1 MNLQDARA
9 LGDVM
14 LMCALGANEIVKG
27 IYHQEDRGISFKEG
41 DDPVTRADK
50 EANAFLI
57 EALGAALP
65 GVPIVAE
72 ESDPSTYAGYTSAPA
87 AFFVDPLD
95 GTREFVARNGEFCV
109 MVGFAEGGRAAVG
122 VVVCPTWGTA
132 YVGAPGHY
140 AEVVDSAGAR
150 APIHVSSTFPLTNAR
165 ALISR
170 SHKSEGTDRI
180 LARLGAKALTP
191 YGSAG
196 LKAIQVASG
205 ATDLYVHPGPSG
217 MLWDSCAP
225 EAIVRAAGGL
235 MTDARGRDIDYR
247 RPTLQNMDGVLA
259 ASPRLH
265 AEALAKLGSF
275 P

>member
-1 MNLQDARA
+1 MTPRDARL

-14 LMCALGANEIVKG
+14 LACALGAREIVMSV
-27 IYHQEDRGISFKEG
+27 YDQEDRGLSFKEG

-57 EALGAALP
+57 EALEVAVP

-72 ESDPSTYAGYTSAPA
+72 ESDPSTYAGYPSADA

-95 GTREFVARNGEFCV
+95 GTREFVAKNGEFCV
-109 MVGFAEGGRAAVG
+109 MLGFAVEGVATLG
-122 VVVCPTWGTA
+122 VVVAPTWNEA
-132 YVGAPGHY
+132 FVGAPGHY
-140 AEVVDSAGAR
+140 AERVDASGTR
-150 APIHVSSTFPLTNAR
+150 SPVHVSAPASLAVSR

-170 SHKSEGTDRI
+170 SHRSEATDRI
-180 LARLGAKALTP
+180 LARLGAKELRP

-196 LKAIQVASG
+196 LKALQVATG

-235 MTDARGRDIDYR
+235 MTDADGHAIDYR
-247 RPTLQNMDGVLA
+247 RPTLANLRGVLA
-259 ASPRLH
+259 ACPTIH
-265 AEALAKLGSF
+265 AEALAKLGALA
-275 P
+275 